1 MIIFLGDAGIKSL
14 CRVADT
20 ADGRPFGE
28 LFGIYFG
35 FICFDSRVDF

>member
-28 LFGIYFG
+28 LFEGDRLAPG
-35 FICFDSRVDF
+35 VFI